1 MYYKLITFKG
11 IAPQISPRLLADTIA
26 QTAQDV
32 VLDSGRLVP
41 ITDNST
47 TVTLNAA
54 GRTSIYKYTFG
65 GSDYWFEF
73 ANDVN
78 AQPAPIPDDANARLY
93 WSGDTFPKMGSSTE
107 LIASGS

>member
-1 MYYKLITFKG
+1 MYYKLISFKG
-11 IAPQISPRLLADTIA
+11 IAPQISPRLLSDTIA

-54 GRTSIYKYTFG
+54 GRTSIYKYSFG
-65 GSDYWFEF
+65 
-73 ANDVN
+73 VN
-78 AQPAPIPDDANARLY
+78 GQV
-93 WSGDTFPKMGSSTE
+93 M
-107 LIASGS
+107 

>member
-1 MYYKLITFKG
+1 MYYKLISFKG
-11 IAPQISPRLLADTIA
+11 IAPQISPRLLSDTIA

-54 GRTSIYKYTFG
+54 GRTSIYKY
-65 GSDYWFEF
+65 
-73 ANDVN
+73 
-78 AQPAPIPDDANARLY
+78 
-93 WSGDTFPKMGSSTE
+93 
-107 LIASGS
+107 